1 MRILT
6 IALVTGSVIL
16 AVNAKTTPVGSEK
29 QIAQGVTVPANADVD
44 RIVTGNTLS
53 KENIKNWEEERK
65 RYLECPSCAATQ
77 PFPED

>member
-1 MRILT
+1 MRIVT

-16 AVNAKTTPVGSEK
+16 AVNAKTTPVGNEQQLSQ
-29 QIAQGVTVPANADVD
+29 QITIPANADVD

-53 KENIKNWEEERK
+53 KENLQNWEEERK
-65 RYLECPSCAATQ
+65 RYLECPSCAADQ